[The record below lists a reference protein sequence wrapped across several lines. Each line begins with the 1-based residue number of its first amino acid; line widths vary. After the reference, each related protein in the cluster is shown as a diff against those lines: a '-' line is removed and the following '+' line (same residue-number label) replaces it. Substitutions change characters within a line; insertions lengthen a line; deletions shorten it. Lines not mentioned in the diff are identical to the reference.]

1 MKGQKAQ
8 ILKKRILATIIAGIR
23 IDLRVVIGRG
33 ISQLVEPN
41 KTIQAKTGNL
51 PERGTLEVILR
62 IGGLVR
68 TSTGQES
75 DQMIGI
81 AVPLIIGRESDQMI
95 GIVGPLMGTDPFL
108 EEDLVIRPPTGGIH
122 ETTLEIIAR
131 IGGKTKVTEKTEEI
145 ALIVA
150 EIATLLEIAP
160 TMIAEILVGT
170 GPSKQ
175 NALCIRISRYQNF
188 IRI

>member
-1 MKGQKAQ
+1 MANLLKLNGQRAQ
-8 ILKKRILATIIAGIR
+8 TLRRRILATLIAGIR

-33 ISQLVEPN
+33 ISQLVEIN
-41 KTIQAKTGNL
+41 ETIQAKTGNL
-51 PERGTLEVILR
+51 QEKGTLEEILR
-62 IGGLVR
+62 LGGLVKMI
-68 TSTGQES
+68 TGQEN

-81 AVPLIIGRESDQMI
+81 AVPLI
-95 GIVGPLMGTDPFL
+95 GTDLSP
-108 EEDLVIRPPTGGIH
+108 EGDLVIRPPTGGIH
-122 ETTLEIIAR
+122 EIILEIIAR
-131 IGGKTKVTEKTEEI
+131 IGGKTKVTEITEGI

-170 GPSKQ
+170 GPSKRS
-175 NALCIRISRYQNF
+175 ALFTRISRHQNF